1 MTWET
6 IVAIIGVLL
15 AVSWGIII
23 PTCISLWKSILKLKQ
38 DYQEF
43 MTDNTLTDT
52 ERKHLADDI
61 ILVIRDATNIFQFI
75 VNLITA
81 IGAVIPKAVG
91 KRAKHN
97 KINDNKNGG

>member
-15 AVSWGIII
+15 ITSWGIII

-43 MTDNTLTDT
+43 MVDNTLTDT
-52 ERKHLADDI
+52 ERMHLADDI
-61 ILVIRDATNIFQFI
+61 ILVIKDATNIFQFF
-75 VNLITA
+75 VNLIAT

-91 KRAKHN
+91 KRAKRN
-97 KINDNKNGG
+97 NKNGG